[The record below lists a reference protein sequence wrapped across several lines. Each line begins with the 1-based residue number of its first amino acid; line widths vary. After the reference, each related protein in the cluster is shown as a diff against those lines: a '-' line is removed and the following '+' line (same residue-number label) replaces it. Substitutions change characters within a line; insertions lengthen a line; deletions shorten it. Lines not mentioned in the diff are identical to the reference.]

1 MEQTTSY
8 TPLELVQSHFK
19 DFKHLAGNL
28 DLTVLLGKL
37 ACFFAR
43 KTGLLLKWDGR
54 KDTLSTFLLS
64 TWLKVLCM

>member
-1 MEQTTSY
+1 MD
-8 TPLELVQSHFK
+8 LVQSHFK

-28 DLTVLLGKL
+28 YLIVLLGKL

-43 KTGLLLKWDGR
+43 KTGLLLKWDGQ

-64 TWLKVLCM
+64 TWFKVLCM